1 MFCCVFL
8 RVFAVGWT
16 RCVAHSYAAHWTGD
30 NAATY
35 ESMALSVSHILS
47 FSLFGIPMVGADIC
61 GFNGNT
67 TAELCARWMQL
78 GALYPFSRYLCRL
91 HLHVEIMLMLMLM
104 LMLILLL
111 LLCMYARIRTV

>member
-1 MFCCVFL
+1 MFCCVFC
-8 RVFAVGWT
+8 GWLPLGGLAG
-16 RCVAHSYAAHWTGD
+16 VAHSYAAHWTGD

-78 GALYPFSRYLCRL
+78 GALYPFSRCLCRL
-91 HLHVEIMLMLMLM
+91 HLHVEIILMLML
-104 LMLILLL
+104 LLLFL
-111 LLCMYARIRTV
+111 LLCVYVCANLDRLN